1 MRHLSIPRGRLAL
14 GALAVSLLAGCAT
27 RPQPLYYWGDYPN
40 VVYSHF
46 QNAKGQQ
53 EQIQALEAIRE
64 KARAKGQALPPGF
77 QAHLAMLYGQSGQ
90 TDRLAQNLEAEK
102 QQFPEGAPFM
112 DFILKKFERKPAEA
126 RP

>member
-1 MRHLSIPRGRLAL
+1 
-14 GALAVSLLAGCAT
+14 
-27 RPQPLYYWGDYPN
+27 
-40 VVYSHF
+40 VYSHF

-64 KARAKGQALPPGF
+64 SPRQGQALPPGF

-90 TDRLAQNLEAEK
+90 TDRLAQNLEAE

>member
-53 EQIQALEAIRE
+53 RYAGFLDAL
-64 KARAKGQALPPGF
+64 ARRLSSGRLLRNEVLEERGAKG
-77 QAHLAMLYGQSGQ
+77 
-90 TDRLAQNLEAEK
+90 EV
-102 QQFPEGAPFM
+102 
-112 DFILKKFERKPAEA
+112 
-126 RP
+126 